1 MFCQK
6 CGRQIGEANIFCP
19 NCGAPVYSRPT
30 PVNAGFPTQSAVSV
44 NHSTFYVVIVLI
56 AANAATIFSVF
67 FKLFSMPFSMDRF
80 VDKREISTSYS
91 FYDFTKDIFS
101 KDIFKYYSQNGYNA
115 SDTDWDPVILAII
128 VYIAAIIGAL
138 FLVLAIKEI
147 IASTVP
153 QPQRNIKIAKRL
165 LITSVAALGQLVFI
179 MFFRFSIDEEST
191 LSISAWYYILLVTA
205 VVAMCAELYIIKQ
218 KQY

>member
-1 MFCQK
+1 
-6 CGRQIGEANIFCP
+6 
-19 NCGAPVYSRPT
+19 
-30 PVNAGFPTQSAVSV
+30 
-44 NHSTFYVVIVLI
+44 
-56 AANAATIFSVF
+56 
-67 FKLFSMPFSMDRF
+67 MPFSMDRF